1 MKMFWDSLQL
11 SMARKSR
18 TKAADEIEVVFGFK
32 QVLGLILF
40 SVAALGLAFVIGVEQ
55 GHKRAL
61 RGDSSLLAFLEQEAD
76 AHTEPVAIPDI
87 LFEQL
92 DEERAKVKAASEAE
106 QSAGSGQQRQLIE
119 RVKPTAAVKARPSP
133 DEPLPADAPTE
144 KPPSVDSPVAD
155 ESTTAAREPEPQPK
169 AELGK
174 KLHYQVAALN
184 SRKNAKGL
192 VDWLRAQGL
201 PGHIQPAGDDGLY
214 RVVVGPFPTDREAES
229 AKVRLAQDGFAVMVR
244 KL

>member
-1 MKMFWDSLQL
+1 
-11 SMARKSR
+11 MARRSR

-40 SVAALGLAFVIGVEQ
+40 SVAALGLAFVGGVEH

-61 RGDSSLLAFLEQEAD
+61 RGDSSLLAFLEKEAD
-76 AHTEPVAIPDI
+76 AHTEPVAIPDVLI
-87 LFEQL
+87 EQL
-92 DEERAKVKAASEAE
+92 EEERAKVKAASEAK
-106 QSAGSGQQRQLIE
+106 QSAGSGQQRQRIE
-119 RVKPTAAVKARPSP
+119 RVKPTAAVKARPTAEQPAAADAAAEEPSP
-133 DEPLPADAPTE
+133 DASPAAAEPA
-144 KPPSVDSPVAD
+144 
-155 ESTTAAREPEPQPK
+155 TAAREPASQPK
-169 AELGK
+169 AELAK
-174 KLHYQVAALN
+174 RLHYQVAALN

-214 RVVVGPFPTDREAES
+214 RVVVGPFPSDREAES

-244 KL
+244 RL

>member
-1 MKMFWDSLQL
+1 
-11 SMARKSR
+11 MARRSR

-40 SVAALGLAFVIGVEQ
+40 SVAALGLAFVGGVEH

-61 RGDSSLLAFLEQEAD
+61 RGDSSLLAFLEKEAD
-76 AHTEPVAIPDI
+76 AHTEPVAIPDVLI
-87 LFEQL
+87 EQL
-92 DEERAKVKAASEAE
+92 EEERAKVKAASEAK
-106 QSAGSGQQRQLIE
+106 QSAGSGQQRQRIE
-119 RVKPTAAVKARPSP
+119 RVKPTAAVKARPTAEQAAAADAAAEEPSP
-133 DEPLPADAPTE
+133 DASPAAAEPA
-144 KPPSVDSPVAD
+144 
-155 ESTTAAREPEPQPK
+155 TAAREPASPPK

-174 KLHYQVAALN
+174 RLHYQVAALN

-214 RVVVGPFPTDREAES
+214 RVVVGPFPSDREAES

-244 KL
+244 RL

>member
-1 MKMFWDSLQL
+1 
-11 SMARKSR
+11 MARRSR

-40 SVAALGLAFVIGVEQ
+40 SVAALGLAFVGGVEH

-61 RGDSSLLAFLEQEAD
+61 RGDSSLLAFLEKEAD
-76 AHTEPVAIPDI
+76 AHTEPVAIPDVLI
-87 LFEQL
+87 EQL
-92 DEERAKVKAASEAE
+92 EEERAKVKAASEAK
-106 QSAGSGQQRQLIE
+106 QSAGSGQQRQRIE
-119 RVKPTAAVKARPSP
+119 RVKPTAAVKARPTAEQPVAADAAAEEPSP
-133 DEPLPADAPTE
+133 DASPAAAEPA
-144 KPPSVDSPVAD
+144 
-155 ESTTAAREPEPQPK
+155 TAAREPASQPK
-169 AELGK
+169 AELAK
-174 KLHYQVAALN
+174 RLHYQVAALN

-214 RVVVGPFPTDREAES
+214 RVVVGPFPSDREAES

-244 KL
+244 RL

>member
-1 MKMFWDSLQL
+1 
-11 SMARKSR
+11 MARKSR

-40 SVAALGLAFVIGVEQ
+40 SVAALGLAFVVGVEQ

-61 RGDSSLLAFLEQEAD
+61 RGDSSLLAFLEKEAD

-92 DEERAKVKAASEAE
+92 EEERAKVKAASEAE

-133 DEPLPADAPTE
+133 EEPLPADAPSE
-144 KPPSVDSPVAD
+144 KPLLTTRPLRTSRQRRRASPHRSPTPSQ
-155 ESTTAAREPEPQPK
+155 ARSCTIRWPP
-169 AELGK
+169 
-174 KLHYQVAALN
+174 
-184 SRKNAKGL
+184 
-192 VDWLRAQGL
+192 
-201 PGHIQPAGDDGLY
+201 
-214 RVVVGPFPTDREAES
+214 
-229 AKVRLAQDGFAVMVR
+229 
-244 KL
+244 

>member
-1 MKMFWDSLQL
+1 MFQDSLQL

-18 TKAADEIEVVFGFK
+18 SKAADEIEVVFGFK

-40 SVAALGLAFVIGVEQ
+40 SIAALGLAFVGGVEH

-61 RGDSSLLAFLEQEAD
+61 RGDASWLAFLEKEAD
-76 AHTEPVAIPDI
+76 AHTEPVAIPDVLI
-87 LFEQL
+87 EQL
-92 DEERAKVKAASEAE
+92 EEERAKVKAASEAK

-119 RVKPTAAVKARPSP
+119 RVKPTAAVKARSTSEEPS
-133 DEPLPADAPTE
+133 AAGAPSE
-144 KPPSVDSPVAD
+144 KPTSDASPAAA
-155 ESTTAAREPEPQPK
+155 EPTSAAREREPQSG
-169 AELGK
+169 AEPGK
-174 KLHYQVAALN
+174 ELHYQVAALN
-184 SRKNAKGL
+184 SPENAKGL
-192 VDWLRAQGL
+192 VDWLRAQGF

-214 RVVVGPFPTDREAES
+214 RVVVGPFPNNREAES